1 MFKRNL
7 WQKNKAMKKILL
19 LILILSFK
27 LSSLAQENLLDSAAL
42 SIYDEFTDL
51 DSARR
56 DPDKV
61 VKLVLRKKK
70 LKDFPSQILKFKNL
84 QYLDLSKNSIKELP
98 DSIVVLKKLQVLI
111 VSKTGLES
119 LPNTIGGLKNL
130 RYINV
135 NQNEIGR
142 LPYTFGNL
150 EKLEIADLWSNN
162 LEYFPE
168 TLKNL
173 SKLKSMDLRNILI
186 PQIHQDNIQSMLP
199 NTVIFF
205 SPACKCSW

>member
-1 MFKRNL
+1 MIKYF
-7 WQKNKAMKKILL
+7 LL
-19 LILILSFK
+19 AIICLVQFSSF
-27 LSSLAQENLLDSAAL
+27 SQEVLLDSLAL
-42 SIYDEFTDL
+42 STYDEFTDL

-61 VKLVLRKKK
+61 VKLSLRKKK
-70 LKDFPSQILKFKNL
+70 YKDFPMQILKFKNL
-84 QYLDLSKNSIKELP
+84 QYLDLSKNSLKELP
-98 DSIVVLKKLQVLI
+98 DSIIKLKNLQYLI
-111 VSKTGLES
+111 VSKNSLEA

-130 RYINV
+130 KYLNV

-142 LPYTFGNL
+142 LPYSFGNL
-150 EKLEIADLWSNN
+150 ENLEIADLWSNN

-168 TLKNL
+168 TLKKLN
-173 SKLKSMDLRNILI
+173 KLKAMDLRNILI

-199 NTVIFF
+199 NTIIYF